1 MSLCLLEFFRPQQGI
16 GQICQAGQGE
26 DEAED
31 LIEHLETLE
40 TDRVPIEHIEEEQRQ
55 DDQDEF
61 EHSPLPFSTM

>member
-1 MSLCLLEFFRPQQGI
+1 MAVMPLCFLELLWPQHGI

-40 TDRVPIEHIEEEQRQ
+40 TDRVPIEHVEEEQR
-55 DDQDEF
+55 
-61 EHSPLPFSTM
+61 